1 MPASRD
7 VQVDWKRLWDRGER
21 VNAPV
26 RSTRLTIT
34 RGARMPLDTFVETE
48 GVPEALAN
56 RYPPGHPDL
65 EQARRVSESCKGAAF
80 TLSVGL
86 ESEDPAITT
95 ARTPRDAVS
104 LAKLKEQLETMSK
117 TLSEKASS
125 LAGPDA
131 SLTLAQKTEMQRFVQ
146 EQLAEVQRQLRE
158 LQNALSAQQRSV
170 AVETARQRLQT
181 MAAAR
186 TRATE
191 VRAVKV
197 AGSSGDVEAAMLS
210 ARVCA
215 SSGPELPNTIRVVGK
230 DGKCVGTML
239 DDVDQSRLQ
248 SGDFDLWLV
257 HTWAGGPAEAQYLK
271 LSVKPLDGK
280 FSFPPMVV
288 ESNGQPVNVEVRGYV
303 QVYSLATT
311 PNSAVAPS
319 TVAVGIGRTV
329 TAADKRVIAA
339 GVTSRE
345 VTTARVAAAKPGVV
359 SRVGSGASDVISLEL
374 PDDTPGLEGHQ
385 FSVRVRVPRST
396 TP

>member
-7 VQVDWKRLWDRGER
+7 VQVDWKRLWDKGER
-21 VNAPV
+21 VNASV

-34 RGARMPLDTFVETE
+34 RGARMPLDTFVDT
-48 GVPEALAN
+48 V
-56 RYPPGHPDL
+56 
-65 EQARRVSESCKGAAF
+65 ESCKGAAF

-86 ESEDPAITT
+86 ESEDPTIKT
-95 ARTPRDAVS
+95 ARTQRDAVT
-104 LAKLKEQLETMSK
+104 LAKLREQLETMSK
-117 TLSEKASS
+117 TLSEKAAS
-125 LAGPDA
+125 LAGTNS
-131 SLTLAQKTEMQRFVQ
+131 SLTEAQKTEMQGFVQ
-146 EQLAEVQRQLRE
+146 LQLAEVQRQLRD
-158 LQNALSAQQRSV
+158 LQTTLSAQQRS
-170 AVETARQRLQT
+170 ANVEAMRQRMAETTARS
-181 MAAAR
+181 
-186 TRATE
+186 RATDG
-191 VRAVKV
+191 RAVRV

-215 SSGPELPNTIRVVGK
+215 STGPEPPNTIRVVGT

-239 DDVDQSRLQ
+239 DDVEQSRLQ

-271 LSVKPLDGK
+271 LSVKPLDGR

-303 QVYSLATT
+303 QVYSLPTT
-311 PNSAVAPS
+311 PGSAVAPS

-329 TAADKRVIAA
+329 TSADKRVLAA

-345 VTTARVAAAKPGVV
+345 VTTARVVAAKPGVA

-374 PDDTPGLEGHQ
+374 PNDTPELAGHQ